1 MESITELKRIC
12 QKGSNEQ
19 FLYFKYLIRPIS
31 IYFTKLVLLFRIS
44 ANTITYFG
52 IFIVLSGS
60 FLLTFDDKYIRMIA
74 GIMLFFFTLLDG
86 VDGEVARYHR
96 YKGVK
101 SNEYLGKYH
110 DAFAHMVSYNIAL
123 FSLGLGIYL
132 ITGQL
137 LYLILGYVAC
147 MARTR
152 LPHIASYNVIVE
164 SLSEVGIAKEK
175 LVNAFVRSEKQVIL
189 LKQLTIEIFIWPFP
203 MGLILPVILILEYFL
218 GTYSISRIFLISY
231 TLVAV
236 LVTFRTW
243 YKQISFFNRLR

>member
-1 MESITELKRIC
+1 
-12 QKGSNEQ
+12 
-19 FLYFKYLIRPIS
+19 
-31 IYFTKLVLLFRIS
+31 
-44 ANTITYFG
+44 
-52 IFIVLSGS
+52 
-60 FLLTFDDKYIRMIA
+60 LTFGDQCIRMIA
-74 GIMLFFFTLLDG
+74 GSTFFLFTLLDA

-152 LPHIASYNVIVE
+152 LPHIASYDVIIEYLV
-164 SLSEVGIAKEK
+164 EVGIAKEK
-175 LVNAFVRSEKQVIL
+175 LVNAFVRSEKQISL
-189 LKQLTIEIFIWPFP
+189 LKQLTIEIFISPFP

-231 TLVAV
+231 TLIAV